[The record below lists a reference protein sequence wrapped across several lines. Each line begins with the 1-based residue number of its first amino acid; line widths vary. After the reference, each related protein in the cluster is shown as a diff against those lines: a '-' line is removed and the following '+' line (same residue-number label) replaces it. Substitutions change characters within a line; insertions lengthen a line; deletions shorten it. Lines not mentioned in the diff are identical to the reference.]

1 MLDDDELAEVLATNR
16 WYSLTADED
25 GFAIWDVAGSSDDP
39 VSEFARTDEG
49 SEEAWAEFRRLTR
62 DARLHRRV
70 PRLLLGA
77 TVVGT
82 AVWLVT
88 GAIEAAIFATALSSN
103 GDIGFTDFLS
113 WVQIADTV
121 AFRVA
126 LGSVTILVAWFMVES
141 LGRFS
146 TSRRST
152 RAVASRDRELPRTA
166 RLKEE
171 RS

>member
-39 VSEFARTDEG
+39 VGEFARTDEG

-82 AVWLVT
+82 AVWLIT
-88 GAIEAAIFATALSSN
+88 GAIEAVIFATALSSN
-103 GDIGFTDFLS
+103 DGGIGFTDFLS
-113 WVQIADTV
+113 WMQIADTV

-126 LGSVTILVAWFMVES
+126 IGSVTILVAWFMVES

-152 RAVASRDRELPRTA
+152 RAVASPGRELPA
-166 RLKEE
+166 RPD
-171 RS
+171 

>member
-25 GFAIWDVAGSSDDP
+25 GFAIWGVAGSSDDP
-39 VSEFARTDEG
+39 VGEFARTDEG

-82 AVWLVT
+82 AVWLIT
-88 GAIEAAIFATALSSN
+88 GAIEAVIVATALTSN
-103 GDIGFTDFLS
+103 GGIGFSDFLS
-113 WVQIADTV
+113 WMQVADAV

-126 LGSVTILVAWFMVES
+126 IGSVTILVGWFMVES

-146 TSRRST
+146 TLRRST
-152 RAVASRDRELPRTA
+152 RAVASPGPEFPPRPD
-166 RLKEE
+166 
-171 RS
+171 